1 MIGDLSNA
9 ANGRRGLQVEVER
22 HGAVAL
28 LRFSNPPVN
37 TQSVA
42 GVGVIAQA
50 FTALV
55 ADDAMAAIVI
65 SGGAKLFSAGA
76 QITEFDGDPSK
87 IDANRAMIEGIEAS
101 PKPVVAAINGVCM
114 GGGLE
119 LALACHYRVAAE
131 TARIGLTEV
140 TLGVLPGGG
149 GTQRLPRLIGAK
161 AGLELMLSGRV
172 LNGAQAKAAGVVDEV
187 VEGNAEAAALA
198 LAETMPPV
206 RRTGEMPAPADLAD
220 TLAAAKPRGLAQQ
233 RIVECVAALGT
244 HDFASGLRVEADLF
258 SELLGSEQSRGLRHA
273 FFGRRIAARVPG
285 LGAVK
290 PKKIGHVAVIGGGL
304 MGTGIALALLNSG
317 LKVTLV
323 EPREDALAKAGKTIA
338 GTIRRDV
345 EKGRIESDVAEARIA
360 ALTAASQIDAAADAD
375 LLIEAVFEDM
385 DVKRQVFTEMERV
398 ARPDA
403 ILASNTSTLDLDAIA
418 GFTATPERVIGL
430 HFFSPANVM
439 KLLEVVRGA
448 KTSPETLATAMA
460 FGKAIGKSPVA
471 VGVCDGFVG
480 NRMFEEYLRQA
491 WYLLEEGAL
500 PAQLDGALK
509 RWGMAMG
516 PVAVMDLAGQDI
528 GWSIRKRRAVEQP
541 DRPYSKI
548 PDLVCELGRF
558 GQKTGAGFY
567 LYPDGRTA
575 TPDPEIDALILAE
588 SARLGITR
596 REISDEEIVER
607 CIYALINEGAKILG
621 EGIAYRPV
629 DVDVV
634 YLDGYGFP
642 GERGGPMYFADQIGL
657 AQVLERISAFAAGP
671 QGWAWE
677 PAPLLVELAASN
689 RNFASLDAA
698 NL

>member
-1 MIGDLSNA
+1 
-9 ANGRRGLQVEVER
+9 LQVEVER
-22 HGAVAL
+22 RDKVAL

-42 GVGVIAQA
+42 GVGVIADA
-50 FTALV
+50 FAALV
-55 ADDAMAAIVI
+55 ADPAVAAIVV
-65 SGGAKLFSAGA
+65 SGGPRIFSAGA

-87 IDANRAMIEGIEAS
+87 IDANRAMIEAFEAS
-101 PKPVVAAINGVCM
+101 AKPVVAAINGVCM

-161 AGLELMLSGRV
+161 AGLELMLGGRV
-172 LNGAQAKAAGVVDEV
+172 LNGIQARAAGVVDDV
-187 VEGNAEAAALA
+187 VAGNAEAAALA
-198 LAETMPPV
+198 LAELVPTV
-206 RRTGEMPAPADLAD
+206 RRTGEMPVPADLDEA
-220 TLAAAKPRGLAQQ
+220 LAVAKPRGLAQR
-233 RIVECVAALGT
+233 RIVGCVAAIAT
-244 HDFASGLRVEADLF
+244 HDFARGLRVEADLF
-258 SELLGSEQSRGLRHA
+258 SELLGSEESRGLRHA

-285 LGAVK
+285 LEGVK
-290 PKKIGHVAVIGGGL
+290 PAKIGHVAVIGGGL

-317 LKVTLV
+317 LEVTLV
-323 EPREDALAKAGKTIA
+323 EPRAEALDKARATIT
-338 GTIRRDV
+338 GTILRDV
-345 EKGRIESDVAEARIA
+345 EKGRIEADVADARVA
-360 ALTAASQIDAAADAD
+360 ALTGAREIVAAAEAD

-385 DVKRQVFTEMERV
+385 EVKRQVFEAMERV
-398 ARPDA
+398 ARPHA

-418 GFTATPERVIGL
+418 GFTASPERVVGL

-448 KTSPETLATAMA
+448 RTAPETLATAMA
-460 FGKAIGKSPVA
+460 FGRAIGKSPVA

-491 WYLLEEGAL
+491 WFLLEEGAL

-528 GWSIRKRRAVEQP
+528 GWSIRKRRAAEQP
-541 DRPYSKI
+541 DRPYSRI

-567 LYPDGRTA
+567 RYPDGRTA
-575 TPDPEIDALILAE
+575 EPDPEIDALILAE
-588 SARLGITR
+588 SARLGIER
-596 REISDEEIVER
+596 REISDAEIVER

-621 EGIAYRPV
+621 EGIAHRAV
-629 DVDVV
+629 DTDVV

-642 GERGGPMYFADQIGL
+642 GERGGPMYFADRVGL
-657 AQVLERISAFAAGP
+657 PSVLERIEQFAAGL
-671 QGWAWE
+671 QGWAWK
-677 PAPLLVELAASN
+677 PAPLLVELARSG

-698 NL
+698 NHGKE

>member
-1 MIGDLSNA
+1 M
-9 ANGRRGLQVEVER
+9 QVEVEQ

-42 GVGVIAQA
+42 GVGVIAEA
-50 FTALV
+50 FAALARDPQV
-55 ADDAMAAIVI
+55 AAIVV
-65 SGGAKLFSAGA
+65 SGGPRIFSAGA
-76 QITEFDGDPSK
+76 QITEFDGDPSR
-87 IDANRAMIEGIEAS
+87 IDANRAMIEAIEAS
-101 PKPVVAAINGVCM
+101 SKPVVAAINGVCM

-149 GTQRLPRLIGAK
+149 GTQRLPRLIGAR

-172 LNGAQAKAAGVVDEV
+172 LNGSQAHAIGVVDV
-187 VEGNAEAAALA
+187 VVADDAEAAALA
-198 LAETMPPV
+198 FAESAPPV
-206 RRTGEMPAPADLAD
+206 RRTGEMPIPADLAEALAGVKPRA
-220 TLAAAKPRGLAQQ
+220 LAAR
-233 RIVECVAALGT
+233 RIVQC
-244 HDFASGLRVEADLF
+244 VEAIGKQNFIGGLKVEAELF
-258 SELLGSEQSRGLRHA
+258 SELLGSEESRGLRHA

-285 LGAVK
+285 LREVK
-290 PKKIGHVAVIGGGL
+290 PRRIGQVAVIGGGL
-304 MGTGIALALLNSG
+304 MGTGIALALLNAG
-317 LKVTLV
+317 LEVTLI
-323 EPREDALAKAGKTIA
+323 EPRAEALDKARASIAKAIL
-338 GTIRRDV
+338 RDV
-345 EKGRIESDVAEARIA
+345 EKGRIDAETADARVA
-360 ALTAASQIDAAADAD
+360 ALATAPDIDAAADAD

-385 DVKRQVFTEMERV
+385 EVKRQVFDGMERV

-418 GFTATPERVIGL
+418 GFTATPERVVGL

-448 KTSPETLATAMA
+448 KTSPQTLATAMA
-460 FGKAIGKSPVA
+460 FGKDIGKSAVA

-500 PAQLDGALK
+500 PAQLDGAMK

-528 GWSIRKRRAVEQP
+528 GWSIRKRRALEQP

-548 PDLVCELGRF
+548 PDLVCELGRY

-567 LYPDGRTA
+567 RYADGRTA
-575 TPDPEIDALILAE
+575 EPDPGIDALIHAE
-588 SARLGITR
+588 SERLGIAR
-596 REISDEEIVER
+596 RAIPDEEIVER
-607 CIYALINEGAKILG
+607 CVYALINEGAKILG
-621 EGIAYRPV
+621 EGIAWRPV
-629 DVDVV
+629 DIDVV
-634 YLDGYGFP
+634 WLDGYGFP
-642 GERGGPMYFADQIGL
+642 GERGGPMYFADRIGL
-657 AQVLERISAFAAGP
+657 ARVLERISQFAAGP

>member
-1 MIGDLSNA
+1 M
-9 ANGRRGLQVEVER
+9 QVEVKQ

-42 GVGVIAQA
+42 GVGVIAKA
-50 FTALV
+50 FAALARDPQV
-55 ADDAMAAIVI
+55 AAIVV
-65 SGGAKLFSAGA
+65 SGGPKIFSAGA
-76 QITEFDGDPSK
+76 QITEFDGDPSR
-87 IDANRAMIEGIEAS
+87 IDANRAMIEAIEAA

-149 GTQRLPRLIGAK
+149 GTQRLPRLIGAR

-172 LNGAQAKAAGVVDEV
+172 LNGTQAHAAGVVDV
-187 VEGNAEAAALA
+187 VVADDAEAAALA
-198 LAETMPPV
+198 FAESAPPV
-206 RRTGEMPAPADLAD
+206 RRTGEMPVPADLAEALAGVKPRA
-220 TLAAAKPRGLAQQ
+220 LAAR
-233 RIVECVAALGT
+233 RIVECVEAIGT
-244 HDFASGLRVEADLF
+244 HDFVGGLKVEADLF
-258 SELLGSEQSRGLRHA
+258 SELLGSEESRGLRHA
-273 FFGRRIAARVPG
+273 FFGRRIAARVRG
-285 LGAVK
+285 LREVK
-290 PKKIGHVAVIGGGL
+290 PRRIGKVAVIGGGL
-304 MGTGIALALLNSG
+304 MGTGIALALLNAG
-317 LKVTLV
+317 LDVTLI
-323 EPREDALAKAGKTIA
+323 EPRAEALDKARASIAKAIL
-338 GTIRRDV
+338 RDV
-345 EKGRIESDVAEARIA
+345 EKGRIDAETADARVA
-360 ALTAASQIDAAADAD
+360 ALVTAQAIDAAADAD
-375 LLIEAVFEDM
+375 LLIEAVFEDIE
-385 DVKRQVFTEMERV
+385 VKRQVFEGMERV

-418 GFTATPERVIGL
+418 GFTTTPERVVGL

-439 KLLEVVRGA
+439 KLLEVVRGQR
-448 KTSPETLATAMA
+448 TSPETLATAMA
-460 FGKAIGKSPVA
+460 FGKAISKSAVA

-500 PAQLDGALK
+500 PAQLDGAMK

-548 PDLVCELGRF
+548 PDLVCELGRY

-567 LYPDGRTA
+567 RYADGRTA
-575 TPDPEIDALILAE
+575 EPDPEIDALILTE
-588 SARLGITR
+588 SERLGIAR
-596 REISDEEIVER
+596 RAIPDEEIVER
-607 CIYALINEGAKILG
+607 CVYALINEGAKILG

-634 YLDGYGFP
+634 WLDGYGFP
-642 GERGGPMYFADQIGL
+642 GERGGPMYFADRIGL
-657 AQVLERISAFAAGP
+657 ARVLERISQFAAGP

>member
-1 MIGDLSNA
+1 MIGDLPKA

-50 FTALV
+50 FASLA
-55 ADDAMAAIVI
+55 ADPDVAAIVV
-65 SGGAKLFSAGA
+65 SGGPKIFSAGA

-87 IDANRAMIEGIEAS
+87 IDNNRAMIEAIEAA
-101 PKPVVAAINGVCM
+101 PKPVIAAVNGVCM

-172 LNGAQAKAAGVVDEV
+172 LNGAQAHAAGVVDLV
-187 VEGNAEAAALA
+187 VAEDAEAAALA
-198 LAETMPPV
+198 FAESMPPV
-206 RRTGEMPAPADLAD
+206 RRTGEMPAPADLAEA
-220 TLAAAKPRGLAQQ
+220 LAAAKPRGLAQR
-233 RIVECVAALGT
+233 RIVECVAAIGT

-258 SELLGSEQSRGLRHA
+258 SELLGSEESRGLRHA

-285 LGAVK
+285 LDVK
-290 PKKIGHVAVIGGGL
+290 PRKIGHVAVIGGGL
-304 MGTGIALALLNSG
+304 MGTGIALALLNAG

-323 EPREDALAKAGKTIA
+323 EPREDALGKAQASIAKAIL
-338 GTIRRDV
+338 RDV
-345 EKGRIESDVAEARIA
+345 EKGRIEADIADARIT
-360 ALTAASQIDAAADAD
+360 ALTAVSTIDAAAQAD

-385 DVKRQVFTEMERV
+385 DVKRQVFTDMERV

-418 GFTATPERVIGL
+418 AFTATPERVVGL

-460 FGKAIGKSPVA
+460 FGKAIGKSAVA

-596 REISDEEIVER
+596 RAISDEEIVER

-629 DVDVV
+629 DIDVV

-657 AQVLERISAFAAGP
+657 SLVLERIAEFAAGP
-671 QGWAWE
+671 QGWAWA

>member
-1 MIGDLSNA
+1 M
-9 ANGRRGLQVEVER
+9 QVEVER
-22 HGAVAL
+22 RDKVAL

-42 GVGVIAQA
+42 GVGVIAAA
-50 FTALV
+50 FAALV
-55 ADDAMAAIVI
+55 TDPAVAAIVV
-65 SGGAKLFSAGA
+65 SGGPKIFSAGA

-87 IDANRAMIEGIEAS
+87 IDANRAMIEAIEAS

-119 LALACHYRVAAE
+119 LALACHYRVSAGN
-131 TARIGLTEV
+131 ARIGLTEV

-172 LNGAQAKAAGVVDEV
+172 LDGAQAKAAGVVDDV
-187 VEGNAEAAALA
+187 VTGDAEAAALA
-198 LAETMPPV
+198 LAELVPAV
-206 RRTGEMPAPADLAD
+206 RRTGEMPAPGDLAEA
-220 TLAAAKPRGLAQQ
+220 LAAARPRSLAQR
-233 RIVECVAALGT
+233 RIVECVAAIGT
-244 HDFASGLRVEADLF
+244 HDFVAGLRVEADLF
-258 SELLGSEQSRGLRHA
+258 SELLGSEESRGLRHA

-285 LGAVK
+285 LGEAK
-290 PKKIGHVAVIGGGL
+290 PGKIGQVAVIGGGL
-304 MGTGIALALLNSG
+304 MGTGIALALLNAG
-317 LKVTLV
+317 LKIVLV
-323 EPREDALAKAGKTIA
+323 EPRAEALDRARATIAKAIL
-338 GTIRRDV
+338 REV
-345 EKGRIESDVAEARIA
+345 EKGRIGADVADARLA
-360 ALTAASQIDAAADAD
+360 ALTAASEIDAAAGAD

-385 DVKRQVFTEMERV
+385 EVKRQVFEGMERV
-398 ARPDA
+398 ARTDA

-418 GFTATPERVIGL
+418 GFTATPERVVGL

-448 KTSPETLATAMA
+448 KTAPETLATAMA

-500 PAQLDGALK
+500 PGQLDGALK

-528 GWSIRKRRAVEQP
+528 GWSIRKRRAVDQP

-567 LYPDGRTA
+567 RYPDGRTA
-575 TPDPEIDALILAE
+575 EPDPEIDALILAE
-588 SARLGITR
+588 SARLGIER
-596 REISDEEIVER
+596 REIGDEEIVER
-607 CIYALINEGAKILG
+607 CIYALVNEGAKILG
-621 EGIAYRPV
+621 ERIAWRAV
-629 DVDVV
+629 DIDVV

-642 GERGGPMYFADQIGL
+642 GERGGPMYLADRIGL
-657 AQVLERISAFAAGP
+657 PRVLERIEQFAAGP
-671 QGWAWE
+671 QGWAWA
-677 PAPLLVELAASN
+677 PAPLLVELAASG
-689 RNFASLDAA
+689 RTFASLDAA
-698 NL
+698 TL

>member
-1 MIGDLSNA
+1 
-9 ANGRRGLQVEVER
+9 LQVEVER

-42 GVGVIAQA
+42 GVGVIAEA
-50 FTALV
+50 FAGLATDPQV
-55 ADDAMAAIVI
+55 AAIVV
-65 SGGAKLFSAGA
+65 SGGPRIFSAGA

-87 IDANRAMIEGIEAS
+87 IDANRAMIEAIEAS
-101 PKPVVAAINGVCM
+101 SKPVVAAINGVCM

-172 LNGAQAKAAGVVDEV
+172 LNGVQAHDVGIVDAVVADD
-187 VEGNAEAAALA
+187 AEAAALA
-198 LAETMPPV
+198 LAESAPPV
-206 RRTGEMPAPADLAD
+206 RRTGEMPVPADLAEV
-220 TLAAAKPRGLAQQ
+220 LANTKPRSLAQR
-233 RIVECVAALGT
+233 RIVECVAAIGT
-244 HDFASGLRVEADLF
+244 HDFTAGLKVEADLF
-258 SELLGSEQSRGLRHA
+258 SELLGSEESRGLRHA

-285 LGAVK
+285 LGDVK
-290 PKKIGHVAVIGGGL
+290 PRKIGHVAVIGGGL

-317 LKVTLV
+317 LKVTLI
-323 EPREDALAKAGKTIA
+323 EPRAEALDKARASVTRTIL
-338 GTIRRDV
+338 RDV
-345 EKGRIESDVAEARIA
+345 EKGRIDAETADARVG
-360 ALTAASQIDAAADAD
+360 ALASAQEVDAAADAD

-385 DVKRQVFTEMERV
+385 DAKRQVFEAMERV

-418 GFTATPERVIGL
+418 AFTATPDRVVGL

-541 DRPYSKI
+541 DRPYSRI

-567 LYPDGRTA
+567 RYPDGRTA
-575 TPDPEIDALILAE
+575 EPDPEIDALILAE

-596 REISDEEIVER
+596 RAISDEEIVER

-621 EGIAYRPV
+621 EGVAYRPV

-642 GERGGPMYFADQIGL
+642 GERGGPMYFADRIGL
-657 AQVLERISAFAAGP
+657 SRVLERIAKFAAGP
-671 QGWAWE
+671 QGWAWA
-677 PAPLLVELAASN
+677 PAPLLLELAASN

>member
-1 MIGDLSNA
+1 
-9 ANGRRGLQVEVER
+9 LQVEVER
-22 HGAVAL
+22 QDRVAL

-42 GVGVIAQA
+42 GVGVIAEA
-50 FTALV
+50 FAALV
-55 ADDAMAAIVI
+55 ADPAVAAIVV
-65 SGGAKLFSAGA
+65 SGGPKIFSAGA

-87 IDANRAMIEGIEAS
+87 IDANRAMIEAIETS

-172 LNGAQAKAAGVVDEV
+172 LNGAQARAAGVVDDV
-187 VEGNAEAAALA
+187 VTGNAEAAALA
-198 LAETMPPV
+198 LAELVPAV
-206 RRTGEMPAPADLAD
+206 RRTGEMPVPADLAEV
-220 TLAAAKPRGLAQQ
+220 LAAAKPRGLAQR
-233 RIVECVAALGT
+233 RIVECVAAIAT
-244 HDFASGLRVEADLF
+244 QDFASGLRVEADLF
-258 SELLGSEQSRGLRHA
+258 SELLGSEESRGLRHA

-285 LGAVK
+285 LEGVK
-290 PKKIGHVAVIGGGL
+290 PGKIEHVAVIGGGL
-304 MGTGIALALLNSG
+304 MGTGIALALLNAG
-317 LKVTLV
+317 LKVTLI
-323 EPREDALAKAGKTIA
+323 EPRADALDKARATITR
-338 GTIRRDV
+338 TILRDV
-345 EKGRIESDVAEARIA
+345 EKGRIEAEVADARVA
-360 ALTAASQIDAAADAD
+360 ALVGAQDIEAAAQAD
-375 LLIEAVFEDM
+375 LLVEAVFEDM
-385 DVKRQVFTEMERV
+385 DVKRQVFEAMERV

-403 ILASNTSTLDLDAIA
+403 ILASNTSTLDLDSIA
-418 GFTATPERVIGL
+418 GFTATPERVVGL

-439 KLLEVVRGA
+439 KLLEVVRGV
-448 KTSPETLATAMA
+448 KTSPGTLATAMA
-460 FGKAIGKSPVA
+460 FGRAIGKSPVA

-548 PDLVCELGRF
+548 PDLVCALGRF

-567 LYPDGRTA
+567 RYPDGRTA
-575 TPDPEIDALILAE
+575 EPDPEIDALILAE
-588 SARLGITR
+588 SARLGVER
-596 REISDEEIVER
+596 RVIDDAEIVER

-621 EGIAYRPV
+621 EGIALRSV
-629 DVDVV
+629 DIDVV

-642 GERGGPMYFADQIGL
+642 GERGGPMYLADRIGL
-657 AQVLERISAFAAGP
+657 PKVLERIEQFAAGP
-671 QGWAWE
+671 QGWAWA
-677 PAPLLVELAASN
+677 PAPLLVELAASG
-689 RNFASLDAA
+689 RTFASLDAA
-698 NL
+698 TL

>member
-1 MIGDLSNA
+1 M
-9 ANGRRGLQVEVER
+9 QVEVER
-22 HGAVAL
+22 RDKVAL

-42 GVGVIAQA
+42 GVGVIAAA
-50 FTALV
+50 FAALV
-55 ADDAMAAIVI
+55 TDPAVAAIVV
-65 SGGAKLFSAGA
+65 SGGPKIFSAGA

-87 IDANRAMIEGIEAS
+87 IDANRAMIEAIEAS

-119 LALACHYRVAAE
+119 LALACHYRVSAGN
-131 TARIGLTEV
+131 ARIGLTEV

-172 LNGAQAKAAGVVDEV
+172 LDGAQAKAAGVVDDV
-187 VEGNAEAAALA
+187 VTGDAEAAALA
-198 LAETMPPV
+198 LAELVPAV
-206 RRTGEMPAPADLAD
+206 RRTGEMPAPGDLAEA
-220 TLAAAKPRGLAQQ
+220 LAAARPRSLAQR
-233 RIVECVAALGT
+233 RIVECVAAIGT
-244 HDFASGLRVEADLF
+244 HDFVAGLRVEADLF
-258 SELLGSEQSRGLRHA
+258 SELLGSEESRGLRHA

-285 LGAVK
+285 LGEAK
-290 PKKIGHVAVIGGGL
+290 PGKIGQVAVIGGGL
-304 MGTGIALALLNSG
+304 MGTGIALALLNAG
-317 LKVTLV
+317 LKIVLV
-323 EPREDALAKAGKTIA
+323 EPRAEALDRARATIAKAIL
-338 GTIRRDV
+338 REV
-345 EKGRIESDVAEARIA
+345 EKGRIGADVADARLA
-360 ALTAASQIDAAADAD
+360 ALTAASEIDAAAGAD
-375 LLIEAVFEDM
+375 LLIEAAFEDM
-385 DVKRQVFTEMERV
+385 EVKRQVFEGMERV
-398 ARPDA
+398 ARTDA

-418 GFTATPERVIGL
+418 GFTATPERVVGL

-448 KTSPETLATAMA
+448 KTVPETLATAMA

-500 PAQLDGALK
+500 PGQLDGALK

-528 GWSIRKRRAVEQP
+528 GWSIRKRRAVDQP

-567 LYPDGRTA
+567 RYPDGRTA
-575 TPDPEIDALILAE
+575 EPDPEIDALILAE
-588 SARLGITR
+588 SARLGIER
-596 REISDEEIVER
+596 REIGDEEIVER
-607 CIYALINEGAKILG
+607 CIYALVNEGAKILG
-621 EGIAYRPV
+621 ERIAWRAV
-629 DVDVV
+629 DIDVV

-642 GERGGPMYFADQIGL
+642 GERGGPMYLADRIGL
-657 AQVLERISAFAAGP
+657 PRVLERIEQFAAGP
-671 QGWAWE
+671 QGWAWA
-677 PAPLLVELAASN
+677 PAPLLVELAASG
-689 RNFASLDAA
+689 RTFASLDAA
-698 NL
+698 TL

>member
-1 MIGDLSNA
+1 
-9 ANGRRGLQVEVER
+9 LQVEVEQ

-42 GVGVIAQA
+42 GVGVIAEA
-50 FTALV
+50 FAALARDPQV
-55 ADDAMAAIVI
+55 AAIVV
-65 SGGAKLFSAGA
+65 SGGPRIFSAGA
-76 QITEFDGDPSK
+76 QITEFDGDPSR
-87 IDANRAMIEGIEAS
+87 IDANRAMIEAIEAS

-119 LALACHYRVAAE
+119 LALACHYRVATE

-149 GTQRLPRLIGAK
+149 GTQRLPRLIGAR

-172 LNGAQAKAAGVVDEV
+172 LNGSQAHAIGVVDV
-187 VEGNAEAAALA
+187 VVADDAEAAARA
-198 LAETMPPV
+198 FAESAPPA
-206 RRTGEMPAPADLAD
+206 RRTGEMPIPADLAEALAGVKPRA
-220 TLAAAKPRGLAQQ
+220 LAAR
-233 RIVECVAALGT
+233 RIVQCVEAIGT
-244 HDFASGLRVEADLF
+244 HDFVGGLKVEAELF
-258 SELLGSEQSRGLRHA
+258 SELLGSEESRGLRHA

-285 LGAVK
+285 LREVK
-290 PKKIGHVAVIGGGL
+290 PRRIGQVAVIGGGL
-304 MGTGIALALLNSG
+304 MGTGIALALLNAG
-317 LKVTLV
+317 LEVTLI
-323 EPREDALAKAGKTIA
+323 EPRAEALDKARASIA
-338 GTIRRDV
+338 RAILRDV
-345 EKGRIESDVAEARIA
+345 EKGRIDAETADARVA
-360 ALTAASQIDAAADAD
+360 ALATAPEIDAAADVD

-385 DVKRQVFTEMERV
+385 EVKRQVFEAMERV
-398 ARPDA
+398 ARADA

-418 GFTATPERVIGL
+418 GFTATPERVVGL

-460 FGKAIGKSPVA
+460 FGKAIGKSAVA

-500 PAQLDGALK
+500 PAQLDGAMK

-548 PDLVCELGRF
+548 PDLVCELGRY

-567 LYPDGRTA
+567 RYADGRTA
-575 TPDPEIDALILAE
+575 EPDPGIDALILGE
-588 SARLGITR
+588 SERLGIAR
-596 REISDEEIVER
+596 RAIPDEEIVER
-607 CIYALINEGAKILG
+607 CVYALINEGAKILG
-621 EGIAYRPV
+621 EGIAWRPI
-629 DVDVV
+629 DIDVV
-634 YLDGYGFP
+634 WLDGYGFP
-642 GERGGPMYFADQIGL
+642 GERGGPMYFADRIGL
-657 AQVLERISAFAAGP
+657 ARVLERISQFAAGP